1 MNDDDVRS
9 TVTSRSGVDNSF
21 EAQNEDIDALLS
33 VSIILFWILIPD
45 DSREA
50 PGDSITTNILKNE
63 DGFRLGALGES
74 HFFINVCKF
83 LVASK

>member
-33 VSIILFWILIPD
+33 VSII
-45 DSREA
+45 
-50 PGDSITTNILKNE
+50 
-63 DGFRLGALGES
+63 
-74 HFFINVCKF
+74 
-83 LVASK
+83 